1 MSKIVQPF
9 LFILTGAA
17 FAYYSYRV
25 IKDAWDNPPEDE
37 NRKLI
42 LGYYEDGSPIFE
54 DDCDVDKTL
63 EMWNDM
69 RKRGIRA

>member
-9 LFILTGAA
+9 LFFLTGAA
-17 FAYYSYRV
+17 LAYYGYRV

-37 NRKLI
+37 DRKLI
-42 LGYYEDGSPIFE
+42 LGYYEDGSPIFG

-63 EMWNDM
+63 EMWKDM
-69 RKRGIRA
+69 SRRGIRA

>member
-9 LFILTGAA
+9 LLFLTGAA
-17 FAYYSYRV
+17 LAYYGYRV

-42 LGYYEDGSPIFE
+42 LGYYEDGTPIID

-63 EMWNDM
+63 EMWKDM
-69 RKRGIRA
+69 SRRGIRA